1 MRMEATDED
10 ELQTMRTVVENR
22 VGDIID
28 ISKLLNA

>member
-1 MRMEATDED
+1 MEATDEE

-22 VGDIID
+22 VADIID